1 MPLVYFILGVV
12 VGTVGVQKVIDVVTD
27 YITQVN

>member
-27 YITQVN
+27 YIDQVN

>member
-12 VGTVGVQKVIDVVTD
+12 VGTVGVQKAIDFVTNYVD
-27 YITQVN
+27 QL

>member
-27 YITQVN
+27 YIAQVN